1 LLKDLIQKL
10 LTVICTNPYST
21 RFARLSVAVQ
31 PSSVMTPNNSFKPTP
46 HRGVNSVLYATLHAV
61 ATPPWGGLT
70 PALGLMTKTPAIFEK
85 VYLQFISCSGEGL
98 QMEILA
104 GGSNGEFIFHR
115 PQAVARI
122 LADDNEVRW
131 FEIYTPEGPVRFP
144 LAEIERAI
152 EAGKPDVHGEA
163 WYDKVPPEA

>member
-1 LLKDLIQKL
+1 
-10 LTVICTNPYST
+10 
-21 RFARLSVAVQ
+21 
-31 PSSVMTPNNSFKPTP
+31 
-46 HRGVNSVLYATLHAV
+46 
-61 ATPPWGGLT
+61 
-70 PALGLMTKTPAIFEK
+70 MTKTPAIFEK